1 MNESTHTSHYAE
13 YAVEKKYEGK
23 YGRMRNLAIA
33 LYILVPIAVLLIL
46 LAANPYS
53 AGITIL
59 VFVPLAPTFLIFVIR
74 TVHGRFFKIEY
85 EYRVTSGELVVSE
98 IRNKRSR
105 KDLITITM
113 ANVETVAPY
122 RDSYKDECDKG
133 SYDRIIDAVSSM
145 NSPDL
150 YFAVVPDEEDKSKK
164 TLVYFEATAKM
175 LRLLSLYNRKTV
187 VEKVRF

>member
-23 YGRMRNLAIA
+23 FGAMRRLAIA
-33 LYILVPIAVLLIL
+33 LYILFPIVVLLIL
-46 LAANPYS
+46 LAVNVMIA
-53 AGITIL
+53 AVTVL
-59 VFVPLAPTFLIFVIR
+59 VLIPLAPTFLAFVIR
-74 TVHGRFFKIEY
+74 KIHGHFFKIEY
-85 EYRVTSGELVVSE
+85 EYQVASGELVISE